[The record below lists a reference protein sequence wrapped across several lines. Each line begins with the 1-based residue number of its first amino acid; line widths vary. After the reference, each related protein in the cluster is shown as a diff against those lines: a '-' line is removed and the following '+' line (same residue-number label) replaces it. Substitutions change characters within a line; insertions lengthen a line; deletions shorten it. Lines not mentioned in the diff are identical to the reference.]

1 MLDIALI
8 FPQLFAGLR
17 LESSLPG
24 SIVEVCSTSVF
35 YAMLF
40 AVGYAV
46 VCNVRGEL
54 PDQIPAVSA
63 SVDAQIGPY

>member
-8 FPQLFAGLR
+8 FPQLFQGLR
-17 LESSLPG
+17 LGNTIPPSV
-24 SIVEVCSTSVF
+24 VEVCSTSVF

-46 VCNVRGEL
+46 VSNVKGQL